1 MIILKARQ
9 LLLGDKKMFPGLP
22 DDNQDKRITAERFS
36 EFRQNIDSQNN
47 FAFEERRND
56 LNRSKNVFIGAV
68 SGVVLAGIVGWF
80 VLSPRYAQNDT
91 AEIPVIRRPQAAVK
105 VQPSDPG
112 GMEILNQ
119 DKTVYNII
127 DKTSGG
133 EKPSVEKLL
142 PPPEE
147 PQIPVVSAA
156 APATGTT
163 AAADTATEIKK
174 SEVKAAEEI
183 KETAPSQVLISQAQ
197 EIIKTEEKKNAA
209 PAQPVKEPAPAAEQ
223 EKKIVNLPSIA
234 ATEPQPAAPAVAE
247 SGKIPAGQWTV
258 QLMSSPN
265 QKAVQSSWT
274 NLSKKH
280 AFLAPLPHEVEAADL
295 GTKGT
300 YYRLYAGAFADRTGA
315 DSLCGQIKNAGGS
328 CIVKKK

>member
-1 MIILKARQ
+1 
-9 LLLGDKKMFPGLP
+9 MFPGLP
-22 DDNQDKRITAERFS
+22 DDNKDNRITAEKFS
-36 EFRQNIDSQNN
+36 ELRQNIDSQNN
-47 FAFEERRND
+47 FVFEERRSD

-68 SGVVLAGIVGWF
+68 SGVILAGIVGWF

-119 DKTVYNII
+119 DKTVYDII
-127 DKTSGG
+127 DKKSAG
-133 EKPSVEKLL
+133 EKASVEKLL

-147 PQIPVVSAA
+147 PQIPVISAT
-156 APATGTT
+156 APATETNTASDGTI
-163 AAADTATEIKK
+163 EVKK
-174 SEVKAAEEI
+174 SEVKAAEEV
-183 KETAPSQVLISQAQ
+183 KEAEPSQVLISQAQ

-209 PAQPVKEPAPAAEQ
+209 PAQPEKQPAPTPKE
-223 EKKIVNLPSIA
+223 EKKITNLPSIA
-234 ATEPQPAAPAVAE
+234 AVEAQPATPSVAE
-247 SGKIPAGQWTV
+247 NNKIAAGQWTV

-265 QKAVQSSWT
+265 QKAVQSSWS

-280 AFLAPLPHEVEAADL
+280 TFLASLPHEIEAADL
-295 GTKGT
+295 GAKGT
-300 YYRLYAGAFADRTGA
+300 YYRLYAGAFADRAGA
-315 DSLCGQIKNAGGS
+315 DNLCGQIKNAGGS